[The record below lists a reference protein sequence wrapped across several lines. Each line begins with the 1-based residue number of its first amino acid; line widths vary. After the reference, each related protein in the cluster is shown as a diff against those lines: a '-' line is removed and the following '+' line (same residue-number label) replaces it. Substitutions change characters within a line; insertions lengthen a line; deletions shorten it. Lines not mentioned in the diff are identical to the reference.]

1 MKKLLAITLY
11 VCIGQYTLS
20 VAQPSEMASRE
31 VLQHWIQSDKKVN
44 RAKDNERVLLVVVT
58 VKQDWRTPFEKW
70 IREVLY
76 AALYKSKSEM
86 KKAQLKVTRWL
97 EPVRQNQDSTW
108 TYCWIMDPVI
118 PNTDYDIL
126 TFLKNEYGNE
136 TGTAHWNTYLTFMAQ
151 EPLIVGLK
159 QTDY

>member
-1 MKKLLAITLY
+1 MRSTLLIVISSICCLQGFSQNNETVHSGELQKW
-11 VCIGQYTLS
+11 IR
-20 VAQPSEMASRE
+20 SEKE
-31 VLQHWIQSDKKVN
+31 LN
-44 RAKDNERVLLVVVT
+44 RAKNNERVLLVVVT
-58 VKQDWRTPFEKW
+58 VKQDMHTAFETW

-126 TFLKNEYGNE
+126 TFLKNEYGSE
-136 TGTAHWNTYLTFMAQ
+136 TGTTHWNTYLTFMAQ
-151 EPLIVGLK
+151 EPLVVGLK